1 MQGAFEI
8 AGGSVTGREHVA
20 AGRNNQDAFC
30 WSAAAEATVAVVADG
45 CGSGRYSEVGAQV
58 GARLLTAAL
67 REQAV
72 RFETEKAEDV
82 LERIRL
88 DVLAQLRVLAN
99 AMGGSLSQV
108 VGDYFLF
115 TTLGFVIGPQ
125 TATVFGIGDGVVCVN
140 GRIRKLV
147 AARNEPA
154 YLGYGLTSS
163 TFTDD
168 DLRFVVYE
176 RLPAD
181 EARTLLVGTDGAFE
195 LAESGEAAV
204 AEFWTSD
211 RFFSNPYIVGRR
223 LSQWKRVIALP
234 DDTTLVVAR
243 RAGA

>member
-1 MQGAFEI
+1 MYGAFEI
-8 AGGSVTGREHVA
+8 AGGSVAGREHVA

-45 CGSGRYSEVGAQV
+45 CGSGRHSEVGAQI
-58 GARLLTAAL
+58 GARLLTSAL
-67 REQAV
+67 RDRAV

-82 LERIRL
+82 LESVRL

-108 VGDYFLF
+108 VSDYFLF
-115 TTLGFVIGPQ
+115 TTLGFVIGRRA
-125 TATVFGIGDGVVCVN
+125 ATVFGIGDGVVCVN
-140 GRIRKLV
+140 GGMRRLV
-147 AARNEPA
+147 AAGNEPA

-163 TFTDD
+163 TLADD
-168 DLRFVVYE
+168 DLRFVVYDH
-176 RLPAD
+176 RPAA
-181 EARTLLVGTDGAFE
+181 EARSVLVGTDGTFE
-195 LAESGEAAV
+195 LADSGEAAV
-204 AEFWTSD
+204 AEFWTAD